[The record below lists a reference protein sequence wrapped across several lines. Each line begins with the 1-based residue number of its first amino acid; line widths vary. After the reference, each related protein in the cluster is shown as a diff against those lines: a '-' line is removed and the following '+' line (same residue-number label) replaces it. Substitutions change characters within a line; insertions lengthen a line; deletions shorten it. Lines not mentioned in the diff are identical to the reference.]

1 MAYLIW
7 DLIHLPKIGL
17 IQCTFPRA
25 GCLMGSLISDLIH
38 LTTTTPI
45 QGISPGQDA

>member
-7 DLIHLPKIGL
+7 DLIHLPKIRL

-25 GCLMGSLISDLIH
+25 GCLMGSLIWHFTHLAKTALIH
-38 LTTTTPI
+38 CTF
-45 QGISPGQDA
+45 PGAG